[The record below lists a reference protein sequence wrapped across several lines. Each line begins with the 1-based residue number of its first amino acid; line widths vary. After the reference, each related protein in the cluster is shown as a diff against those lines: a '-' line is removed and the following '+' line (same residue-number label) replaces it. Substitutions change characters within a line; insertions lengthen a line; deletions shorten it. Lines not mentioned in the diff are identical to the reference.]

1 MSEESTEKA
10 GQDAASPSA
19 ERTEK
24 APEPREIEARST
36 SAGAARAP
44 APEKGSEAQGRNSA
58 WMLGIGAVCVVAA
71 LLVGRW
77 WGAHDAQTARPGGG
91 SLPVDP
97 AAEELSAGLAAT
109 DPADAVAH
117 FKKALDVN
125 PTHYGATFQ
134 LARALDRAGRK
145 DEAKAQWERVLRM
158 AQQASDPPL
167 VEAARARLGVPAGPS
182 AAPPADPM
190 LQGLDALYTKRDTVT
205 AIARFRDVLAQNPDH
220 YGATFQL
227 ATALDLVGDIKGSR
241 PLWDKMAAM
250 ADAISDAKTAETAR
264 ARMADIDKK
273 LGPAT
278 PPDPE
283 AEAMRAAVDALY
295 VKKDAEAAIPLFRA
309 ILKRSPGHYGAT
321 FQLATALDQAKKPA
335 EARPVWEKVLKLS
348 EATADE
354 KTASTA
360 RARLAQKP

>member
-1 MSEESTEKA
+1 MSEESTEA
-10 GQDAASPSA
+10 TGQDAASPSG
-19 ERTEK
+19 ERTDK
-24 APEPREIEARST
+24 ATAPRDVEVSPPPGG
-36 SAGAARAP
+36 SGSAP
-44 APEKGSEAQGRNSA
+44 AAPGRDRA
-58 WMLGIGAVCVVAA
+58 WTLGVGAVCVVAA
-71 LLVGRW
+71 LFVGRW
-77 WGAHDAQTARPGGG
+77 WGAHEAQTARPGAGE
-91 SLPVDP
+91 LPADP
-97 AAEELSAGLAAT
+97 AADELAAGLAAT

-117 FKKALDVN
+117 FRKALEVN

-158 AQQASDPPL
+158 AQQAGDQSL
-167 VEAARARLGVPAGPS
+167 VETARARLGVPAAPP

-227 ATALDLVGDIKGSR
+227 ATALDQVGDLKASR
-241 PLWDKMAAM
+241 PLWEKMAAM
-250 ADAISDAKTAETAR
+250 AEATSDAKTAETAR
-264 ARMADIDKK
+264 ARLADIDKQ

-295 VKKDAEAAIPLFRA
+295 VKKDAEAAIPLLRA
-309 ILKRSPGHYGAT
+309 ILKRNPGHYGAT
-321 FQLATALDQAKKPA
+321 FQLATALDAAKKPA
-335 EARPVWEKVLKLS
+335 EARPLWEKVLKLA
-348 EATADE
+348 EATSDE
-354 KTASTA
+354 KTASAA